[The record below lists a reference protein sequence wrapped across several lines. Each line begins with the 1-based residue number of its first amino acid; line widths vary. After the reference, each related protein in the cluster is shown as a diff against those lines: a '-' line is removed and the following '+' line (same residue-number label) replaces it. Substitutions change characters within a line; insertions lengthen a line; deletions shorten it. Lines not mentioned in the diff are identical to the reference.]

1 MNQAFYTGLT
11 GMQAYQSGLDVIS
24 NNISNINTTGF
35 RSSNTEFAAF
45 YDNARNASMTGGPTY
60 DSVGT
65 GTRIQATAM
74 DMSYGSY
81 LHTDSST
88 DFAIGGDGWFGVSS
102 NSGDMYTR
110 AGAFTFDKDRNLVS
124 YDGMYL
130 LGTMGDNIEDDVMT
144 EVLSSTPLDDVT
156 AQAKI
161 TLPVN
166 LTVNPEPTETA
177 NFWGNLRSDEELIRQ
192 SSTVIASDGDDS
204 FLTLDYTKSSV
215 QPEEGISWDITATLS
230 SKIDNIVFD
239 TQEGVANFNSNGALI
254 SYDIPALDNEGT
266 PLIVDLG
273 EDFAGVT
280 SIDNLEVSYGSSH
293 DGRPAGELIGYDVNI
308 HGEVVASFD
317 NGISSSVGR
326 VAIFHF
332 QNDQGLESVSGTHF
346 KESSN
351 SGKPIFYTNESGE
364 SILGADLK
372 SFSLENSNMQF
383 EQGLTELIIMQR
395 SLDANSKS
403 ITTGDELIKKA
414 LEMDA

>member
-11 GMQAYQSGLDVIS
+11 GMQSYQFGLDVIS

-35 RSSNTEFAAF
+35 RSSNAEFASF
-45 YDNARNASMTGGPTY
+45 YDNALGAALNGGPTN
-60 DSVGT
+60 DGIGT
-65 GTRIQATAM
+65 GVRVQTTTM
-74 DMSYGSY
+74 DESYGSF
-81 LHTDSST
+81 LSTDSAT
-88 DFAIGGDGWFGVSS
+88 DLSIGGDGWFGVTS
-102 NSGDMYTR
+102 NFGDMFTR
-110 AGAFTFDKDRNLVS
+110 AGAFTFDSDRNLVS

-130 LGTMGDNIEDDVMT
+130 LGTMGNNLSGDTMT
-144 EVLSSTPLDDVT
+144 DIVSTTPLAAAS
-156 AQAKI
+156 AQDKI

-166 LTVNPEPTETA
+166 LTIDAEPTTTA
-177 NFWGNLRSDEELIRQ
+177 NFWGNLRSDEALIRQ
-192 SSTVIASDGDDS
+192 NSTVIAPDGDDS
-204 FLTLDYTKSSV
+204 FLTLDYTKSAI
-215 QPEEGISWDITATLS
+215 QPEVGSSWDILATLS
-230 SKIDNIVFD
+230 SKVDNTVFD
-239 TQEGVANFNSNGALI
+239 TQEGVAVFNSNGALE
-254 SYDIPALDNEGT
+254 SYTIAPLDNEGVSLT
-266 PLIVDLG
+266 VDLG

-280 SIDNLEVSYGSSH
+280 AIDNLEVSYGSSH
-293 DGRPAGELIGYDVNI
+293 DGRTAGELIGYDVNI
-308 HGEVVASFD
+308 HGEVIASFD
-317 NGISSSVGR
+317 NGVSSSVAR

-332 QNDQGLESVSGTHF
+332 QNDQGLERISGTHF

-351 SGKPIFYTNESGE
+351 SGEPIFYTNENGE